1 MRRFK
6 DPPRQRLETSYAV
19 REQQNKLV
27 SNNEGGFKKTTLVIS
42 ITTKIMETK
51 DKQSMNEW
59 ALALRILLKV
69 FQSILT

>member
-6 DPPRQRLETSYAV
+6 DPPLQRLETSYAV
-19 REQQNKLV
+19 REQQNKL